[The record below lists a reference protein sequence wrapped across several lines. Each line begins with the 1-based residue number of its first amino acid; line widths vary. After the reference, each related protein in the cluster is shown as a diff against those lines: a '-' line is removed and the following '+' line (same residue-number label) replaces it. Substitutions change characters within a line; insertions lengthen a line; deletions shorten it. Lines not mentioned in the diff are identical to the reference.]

1 MEKITV
7 LVVEDEIP
15 IAEAYAK
22 YLQGEYD
29 VRLAHNGEAA
39 LEELDTDVDV
49 VLLDRRMPTLSGEE
63 VLEEICKRDLD
74 CRVGML
80 TGVEP
85 DFDIVDMQFDT
96 YVLKPVDEETLQET
110 VDVLVVRSK
119 FDRQLQEYYSLVSK
133 KVALSQRKE
142 EAELKV
148 SDEYTSL
155 VERVERVREELDATF
170 AQLDEKQAFRAALQD
185 VSNA

>member
-1 MEKITV
+1 MEKATV
-7 LVVEDEIP
+7 LVVDDEIP
-15 IAEAYAK
+15 IAEAYAES
-22 YLQGEYD
+22 LRDTYD

-39 LEELDTDVDV
+39 LEVLSAEVDV

-63 VLEEICKRDLD
+63 VLEEICERDLD

-85 DFDIVDMQFDT
+85 DFDIVDMEFDT

-110 VDVLVVRSK
+110 VNALVIRSK
-119 FDRQLQEYYSLVSK
+119 FDRQLQKYYSLVSK

-142 EAELKV
+142 ETELEA
-148 SDEYTSL
+148 SGEYANL